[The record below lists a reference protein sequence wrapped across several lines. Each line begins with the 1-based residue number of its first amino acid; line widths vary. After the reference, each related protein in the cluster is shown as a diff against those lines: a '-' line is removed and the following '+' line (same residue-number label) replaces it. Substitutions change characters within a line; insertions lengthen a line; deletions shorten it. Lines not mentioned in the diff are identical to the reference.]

1 MSTTMNRV
9 KHLPD
14 NTGRTFAH
22 LGCSVS
28 FKHEPADNGDALL
41 LFECRMPPGA
51 GVPPHTEGN
60 HEAFYGLEGV
70 LEIHAD
76 GEVYR
81 IGPGDFLAIQPGVR
95 HALQNAS
102 SEWVR
107 VLTWVTPGS
116 QHVRFFERLGE
127 PIEDPLAPPQPEGP
141 PDVEE
146 LVAVA
151 LESGMDFRQ

>member
-1 MSTTMNRV
+1 MIVRYPYGCNRTEHVLLPRRPPMSTTTNRV
-9 KHLPD
+9 KHLPE

-28 FKHEPADNGDALL
+28 FKHEPSDNGDALL

-81 IGPGDFLAIQPGVR
+81 LGPGDFLG
-95 HALQNAS
+95 
-102 SEWVR
+102 
-107 VLTWVTPGS
+107 
-116 QHVRFFERLGE
+116 
-127 PIEDPLAPPQPEGP
+127 
-141 PDVEE
+141 
-146 LVAVA
+146 
-151 LESGMDFRQ
+151 